1 MVLDTG
7 EVDGDLVRDMT
18 EVLTSFC
25 ARLYGRRSARNRA
38 EKALRWYL
46 DASWKLPEAEL
57 PSLDE
62 CREHRVLAVDVNVSH
77 LAATVVDA
85 SGNPVG
91 RPVTVPLALAGL
103 AGPTRDGHL
112 RQAISVL
119 LGIARAHDCRAVVV
133 ENLDFVA
140 RREEGREHSGR
151 RPSHGRRGKSFR
163 RSVTGIPTARFR
175 DRLVQMATNADL
187 AVLAVD
193 PAYTSRWGAEH
204 WLDTLKKISADAS
217 GHHAAALVIARR
229 GLGQRARRRERCAP
243 TPAEHGEGRATDSAV
258 WPVPAGQPAGLSEQR
273 TREPRPPKA
282 RGQPHLRQ
290 KTRPAERVPQGDQV
304 AQDRSGPPARRDSV
318 PLSV

>member
-7 EVDGDLVRDMT
+7 EVDDDLVRDMT

-140 RREEGREHSGR
+140 RREEGRE
-151 RPSHGRRGKSFR
+151 
-163 RSVTGIPTARFR
+163 
-175 DRLVQMATNADL
+175 L
-187 AVLAVD
+187 
-193 PAYTSRWGAEH
+193 
-204 WLDTLKKISADAS
+204 
-217 GHHAAALVIARR
+217 
-229 GLGQRARRRERCAP
+229 
-243 TPAEHGEGRATDSAV
+243 RATTLA
-258 WPVPAGQPAGLSEQR
+258 R
-273 TREPRPPKA
+273 KA
-282 RGQPHLRQ
+282 REELP
-290 KTRPAERVPQGDQV
+290 PIGDGHSDGKV
-304 AQDRSGPPARRDSV
+304 SGPPGPDGDQRGPGGAGRGPGLYQPLGCRALARHAEED
-318 PLSV
+318 LG